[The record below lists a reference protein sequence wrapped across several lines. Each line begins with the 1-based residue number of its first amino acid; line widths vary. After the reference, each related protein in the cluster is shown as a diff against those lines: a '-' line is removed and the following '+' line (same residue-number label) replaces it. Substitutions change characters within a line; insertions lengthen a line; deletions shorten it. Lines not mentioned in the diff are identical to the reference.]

1 MAYTCSDSNWHK
13 TLMKKHFVA
22 GILLLGLSGPAQAA
36 LSNRQ
41 KTIEDLGKGVSIALP
56 AIAGGITLYKADRKG
71 SLQLITQTVLTVG
84 TAYALKSMVRERRP
98 DGSDFQSFPSET
110 TALAASGSSFL
121 WRRYGWEYGLP
132 AFAASQFVS
141 YSRVQAD
148 KHHWYDTL
156 ASSGIAF
163 GYGYL
168 ITTPL
173 KKRYNI
179 DSQLEPAP
187 GGALVRLSYDF

>member
-1 MAYTCSDSNWHK
+1 
-13 TLMKKHFVA
+13 MKKHLIAV
-22 GILLLGLSGPAQAA
+22 LLCPLLALCEPAQAA
-36 LSNRQ
+36 LSSRQ
-41 KTIEDLGKGVSIALP
+41 KTIEDLGKGVSVALP
-56 AIAGGITLYKADRKG
+56 LIAGGITLYKKDRKG
-71 SLQLITQTVLTVG
+71 SLQLITETFLTVG
-84 TAYALKSMVRERRP
+84 TAYALKSFVRERRP
-98 DGSDFQSFPSET
+98 DGSDFHSFPSET

-156 ASSGIAF
+156 ASSGIAI

-168 ITTPL
+168 ITTPF

-179 DSQLEPAP
+179 NTELEPAP
-187 GGALVRLSYDF
+187 GGAVVRLSYDY

>member
-1 MAYTCSDSNWHK
+1 
-13 TLMKKHFVA
+13 MKKYLIP
-22 GILLLGLSGPAQAA
+22 GLLCPLLAFGSPAQAA
-36 LSNRQ
+36 LSSRQ

-56 AIAGGITLYKADRKG
+56 LIAGGITLYKGDRKG
-71 SLQLITQTVLTVG
+71 SLQLITETFLTVG
-84 TAYALKSMVRERRP
+84 TAYALKSFVRERRP
-98 DGSDFQSFPSET
+98 DGSDFHSFPSET
-110 TALAASGSSFL
+110 TALASSGSSFL

-156 ASSGIAF
+156 ASSAIAI
-163 GYGYL
+163 GYGYA
-168 ITTPL
+168 ITTPF

-179 DSQLEPAP
+179 DTALEAAP
-187 GGALVRLSYDF
+187 DGAMVRLSYEF